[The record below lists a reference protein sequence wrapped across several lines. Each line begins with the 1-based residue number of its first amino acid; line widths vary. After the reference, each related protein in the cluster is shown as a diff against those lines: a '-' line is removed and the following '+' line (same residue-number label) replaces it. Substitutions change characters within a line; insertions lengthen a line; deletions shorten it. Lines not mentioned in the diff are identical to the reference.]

1 VNKRSIGLTRREAL
15 AMLGVGGAALSGV
28 GCGDTATSP
37 TPVAGA
43 ATPTGTAGAS
53 CAVAPSE
60 TLGPYPS
67 LIDLLRSD
75 IREGKSG
82 VPLTLTLTVVNVSS
96 GCSPVAGASVDIWQ
110 CDADG
115 HYSGYAQPGYSGQ
128 GQTFL
133 RGIQVTDTGGRVTF
147 TTVYPGWYMGRA
159 THIHVEV
166 TIGGRS
172 VKVTQIAF
180 PENITSAVYR
190 TGVYAPRGQNPTTNA
205 GDNVFADSLA
215 SELATVVG
223 DPTSG
228 YAAAFTVGIAL

>member
-1 VNKRSIGLTRREAL
+1 MKKRSIGLTRREAL

-37 TPVAGA
+37 TPA
-43 ATPTGTAGAS
+43 ADAAAPTGTSGTS

-67 LIDLLRSD
+67 LTDLFRSD
-75 IREGKSG
+75 IREGRSG

-96 GCSPVAGASVDIWQ
+96 GCSPVAGASIDIWQ

-115 HYSGYAQPGYSGQ
+115 RYSEYAQPGYNGQ

-133 RGIQVTDTGGRVTF
+133 RGIQVTDAAGRATF
-147 TTVYPGWYMGRA
+147 TTIYPGWYMGRA
-159 THIHVEV
+159 THIHVDV
-166 TIGGRS
+166 AMTGRS

-180 PENITSAVYR
+180 PEGITSAVYR
-190 TGVYAPRGQNPTTNA
+190 TGVYATRGQNPTTNA

-215 SELATVVG
+215 SELATVTG
-223 DPTSG
+223 DPASG
-228 YAAAFTVGIAL
+228 YMATFTVGVAL